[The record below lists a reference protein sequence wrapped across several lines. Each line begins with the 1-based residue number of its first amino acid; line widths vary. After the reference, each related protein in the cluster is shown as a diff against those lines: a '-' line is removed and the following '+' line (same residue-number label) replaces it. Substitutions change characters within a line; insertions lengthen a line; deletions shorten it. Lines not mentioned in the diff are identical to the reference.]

1 MWNVQMPC
9 ALPMARVWPTGA
21 ASRAACA
28 IFIGLLATSAFADDS
43 VLTFG
48 QAQRIAVERSRQLA
62 AGDLGI
68 AASRERAPV
77 AGTLPDP
84 ILKFGVDNLP
94 VNGAARFSTQR
105 DFMTMRRIG
114 LSQEWVRPYTRHLRD
129 ARGSDAVKV
138 SEAERTVTLATVQR
152 ETAIAWLDAHYAVAI
167 VAELKAQQEQAE
179 HDVVA
184 AEGAYREGHGTLA
197 DVFAIRGVAAE
208 IDERVIDVARRVR
221 IARSALARWVGEPA
235 HSPLAG
241 RPSIDEIPWHSH
253 ELVAQLED
261 HPDIRLAS
269 QRAELARTELRL
281 AEAAKKPDWSIELS
295 YAARGEG
302 FSNMVSVGFSVPL
315 QIDRGARQNREVAA
329 RRAEL
334 SQAEAD
340 RADMRRAHT
349 AETEALLAQWESD
362 RARRDRYQSGILPL
376 ATHRSEAALA
386 AYRGGR
392 GTLTDVLAA
401 RRNEIDMRIKA
412 LEVEASA
419 ARAWAAL
426 NYLVPDANVAR
437 SPPTA
442 PPEEQP

>member
-1 MWNVQMPC
+1 MWNYQVP
-9 ALPMARVWPTGA
+9 
-21 ASRAACA
+21 RAAPNGRNRQSAAAWRPACA
-28 IFIGLLATSAFADDS
+28 VFIGLLATSVFADES
-43 VLTFG
+43 ALTLG
-48 QAQRIAVERSRQLA
+48 RAERIAVERSQQLA
-62 AGDLGI
+62 AADLGI
-68 AASRERAPV
+68 TVARERASV
-77 AGTLPDP
+77 SGTLPDP
-84 ILKFGVDNLP
+84 LLKFGVDNLP
-94 VNGAARFSTQR
+94 VEGAARFSTQR

-114 LSQEWVRPYTRHLRD
+114 LSQEWVRPSTRHLQD
-129 ARGSDAVKV
+129 ARGSDALKV
-138 SEAERTVTLATVQR
+138 SEAGRTVTLAAVQR
-152 ETAIAWLDAHYAVAI
+152 ETAVAWLEAHYATAT
-167 VAELKAQQEQAE
+167 VAELRAQKEQAE
-179 HDVVA
+179 REVVA
-184 AEGAYREGHGTLA
+184 AEAAYREGRRTLA

-208 IDERVIDVARRVR
+208 IDERLIDTSRRLRV
-221 IARSALARWVGEPA
+221 ARSALARWVGEPA
-235 HSPLAG
+235 NLPLAG
-241 RPSIDEIPWHSH
+241 RPSIDEIPWHGH

-315 QIDRGARQNREVAA
+315 QINRHDRQNREVAA

-340 RADMRRAHT
+340 RVDMRRAHT
-349 AETEALLAQWESD
+349 AESEALLAQWDSD
-362 RARRDRYQSGILPL
+362 RARRDRYQIDILPL

-401 RRNEIDMRIKA
+401 RRSEIEMRIKA

-426 NYLVPDANVAR
+426 NYLVPDANVAP

-442 PPEEQP
+442 PPEDQP